1 MIESEVDFNSD
12 KHKIERAS
20 GFLLYLHLKKE
31 NVFMSFLISLSTIV
45 Y

>member
-20 GFLLYLHLKKE
+20 GFCLYLKKE